1 MFLYH
6 WTFENKTIQF
16 FLLLLGVL
24 PFHNLRH
31 SIAGIQELLQREG
44 RLLVP
49 RFVQGLGRERKGG
62 QR

>member
-6 WTFENKTIQF
+6 WTFENETIQF

-24 PFHNLRH
+24 PFHDLRH

-49 RFVQGLGRERKGG
+49 WFVQGLGRERKGG